1 MKNTLLII
9 LTAIILA
16 VSGFGKYVE
25 YTIKKTATSVYED
38 RLVPQ
43 PYLSRKFD
51 YYGSAIQDQI
61 KVIKGG
67 KIDLLSIEKEKAITD
82 TMWAAYL
89 KTYQTPE
96 EKEVSDKAQE
106 YIDDA
111 DNYFEEITEDGI
123 VTDEEAKEM
132 DEKIY
137 PVLEYVND
145 LIDIQTTIGASQTKE
160 MISLLDKFS
169 TFMIGSIALAI
180 ALLGSIIY
188 DLFKNKKNEVKKPV
202 RKAPVRK
209 SPPARKPVSRKP
221 APKKPTS

>member
-1 MKNTLLII
+1 MKNILLII
-9 LTAIILA
+9 LTAIILSVA
-16 VSGFGKYVE
+16 GFGNYVE

-51 YYGSAIQDQI
+51 YYGSTIQDQI

-67 KIDLLSIEKEKAITD
+67 KIDLVAIQKEKDITD

-89 KTYQTPE
+89 KTYQTGE
-96 EKEVSDKAQE
+96 EKEVSSKAQM
-106 YIDDA
+106 YIDTADA
-111 DNYFEEITEDGI
+111 YFEKISADGI

-132 DEKIY
+132 DKKIY

-145 LIDIQTTIGASQTKE
+145 LIDIQTTIGAKDTKG
-160 MISLLDKFS
+160 MISLLNKFS
-169 TFMIGSIALAI
+169 NFMIGAIALAI

-188 DLFKNKKNEVKKPV
+188 DMFKNRKQVVKKV
-202 RKAPVRK
+202 VKKA
-209 SPPARKPVSRKP
+209 A
-221 APKKPTS
+221 KKPIKKAATKKKK

>member
-1 MKNTLLII
+1 MKNIFLII

-16 VSGFGKYVE
+16 VAGFGKYVE
-25 YTIKKTATSVYED
+25 YTIKKTATSVYQD

-67 KIDLLSIEKEKAITD
+67 RIDLKAIEDEKAITD

-89 KTYQTPE
+89 KTYHTPE
-96 EKEVSDKAQE
+96 EKEVSNKAQE
-106 YIDDA
+106 LIDQA
-111 DNYFEEITEDGI
+111 DNFFAEISEDGI
-123 VTDEEAKEM
+123 VTDSEAKEM
-132 DEKIY
+132 DAKIY
-137 PVLEYVND
+137 PVLEYIND

-169 TFMIGSIALAI
+169 TFMVAAIALAV

-188 DLFKNKKNEVKKPV
+188 DMFKSRQKPVKKLV
-202 RKAPVRK
+202 RK
-209 SPPARKPVSRKP
+209 PAARSKTPRKP
-221 APKKPTS
+221 APRKKPL

>member
-1 MKNTLLII
+1 MKNILLII

-16 VSGFGKYVE
+16 VAGFGKYVE
-25 YTIKKTATSVYED
+25 YTIKATATSVYQD

-67 KIDLLSIEKEKAITD
+67 RIDLKSIADEKAITD
-82 TMWAAYL
+82 TMWTAYL

-96 EKEVSDKAQE
+96 EKEVSDKAQK

-111 DNYFEEITEDGI
+111 DSYFEQITEDGI
-123 VTDEEAKEM
+123 VSDAEAKEM
-132 DEKIY
+132 DAKIY

-169 TFMIGSIALAI
+169 TFMVCAIALAV
-180 ALLGSIIY
+180 ALLGSIVY
-188 DLFKNKKNEVKKPV
+188 DMFKNSKEIVKKPV
-202 RKAPVRK
+202 RRTAV
-209 SPPARKPVSRKP
+209 RKPVVRKK
-221 APKKPTS
+221 AV

>member
-1 MKNTLLII
+1 MKNILLII

-16 VSGFGKYVE
+16 VAGFGKYVE
-25 YTIKKTATSVYED
+25 YTIKETATSVYED

-67 KIDLLSIEKEKAITD
+67 KIDLKSIAEEKAITD
-82 TMWAAYL
+82 TMWTAYL

-96 EKEVSDKAQE
+96 EKEVSDKAQQ

-111 DNYFEEITEDGI
+111 DSFFEEITEDGI
-123 VTDEEAKEM
+123 VSDKEAKEM
-132 DEKIY
+132 DAKIY

-145 LIDIQTTIGASQTKE
+145 LIDIQTTIGARDTKE

-169 TFMIGSIALAI
+169 TFMIGSIALAV

-188 DLFKNKKNEVKKPV
+188 DMFKNRQQPVKKPV
-202 RKAPVRK
+202 RRTATRNTT
-209 SPPARKPVSRKP
+209 ARKPATRKK
-221 APKKPTS
+221 AV

>member
-1 MKNTLLII
+1 MKNILLII

-16 VSGFGKYVE
+16 IAGFGKYVE
-25 YTIKKTATSVYED
+25 HTIKKTATSIYED

-51 YYGSAIQDQI
+51 YYGSTIQDQI

-67 KIDLLSIEKEKAITD
+67 KIDLISIQKEKDVTD
-82 TMWAAYL
+82 TMWVAYL

-96 EKEVSDKAQE
+96 EKEISQKAE
-106 YIDDA
+106 MYIEIADD
-111 DNYFEEITEDGI
+111 FFVQITLDEF

-137 PVLEYVND
+137 PVLKYVNE
-145 LIDIQTTIGASQTKE
+145 LIDIQTKIGARETKG

-169 TFMIGSIALAI
+169 NFMIGAIALAI
-180 ALLGSIIY
+180 ALLGSIVY
-188 DLFKNKKNEVKKPV
+188 DMFKKPPLPKKPV
-202 RKAPVRK
+202 KKVAVKKVAVRKVPVRK
-209 SPPARKPVSRKP
+209 VAVKQK
-221 APKKPTS
+221 

>member
-1 MKNTLLII
+1 MKNILLII

-16 VSGFGKYVE
+16 VAGFGKYVE
-25 YTIKKTATSVYED
+25 YTIKATATSVYQD

-67 KIDLLSIEKEKAITD
+67 KIDLESIADEKAITD
-82 TMWAAYL
+82 TMWTAYL
-89 KTYQTPE
+89 KTYHTPE

-111 DNYFEEITEDGI
+111 DSYFEEITKDGI
-123 VTDEEAKEM
+123 VTDQEAKEM
-132 DEKIY
+132 DAKIY

-145 LIDIQTTIGASQTKE
+145 LIDIQTTIGATQTKD

-169 TFMIGSIALAI
+169 TFMIGSIALAV

-188 DLFKNKKNEVKKPV
+188 DIFKNRTKPVKKPV
-202 RKAPVRK
+202 RRR
-209 SPPARKPVSRKP
+209 PARTTTPRKP
-221 APKKPTS
+221 APRKKAI

>member
-16 VSGFGKYVE
+16 IAGFGKYVE

-51 YYGSAIQDQI
+51 YYGSTIQDQI

-67 KIDLLSIEKEKAITD
+67 KIDLVAIQKEKDITD

-89 KTYQTPE
+89 RTYQTGE
-96 EKEVSDKAQE
+96 EKEVSEKAQMF
-106 YIDDA
+106 IDTADA
-111 DNYFEEITEDGI
+111 YFEQISADGI

-132 DEKIY
+132 DKKIY

-145 LIDIQTTIGASQTKE
+145 LIDIQTTIGAKDTKG

-169 TFMIGSIALAI
+169 NFMIGAIALAI

-188 DLFKNKKNEVKKPV
+188 DIFKNRKQVVKKVVKKAVKKPI
-202 RKAPVRK
+202 KK
-209 SPPARKPVSRKP
+209 T
-221 APKKPTS
+221 APKKKNK

>member
-1 MKNTLLII
+1 MKNILLII

-16 VSGFGKYVE
+16 VAGFGKYVE

-38 RLVPQ
+38 RLLPQ

-67 KIDLLSIEKEKAITD
+67 KIDLKSIADEKAITD
-82 TMWAAYL
+82 TMWTAYL

-106 YIDDA
+106 YIEDA
-111 DNYFEEITEDGI
+111 DNYFEEITDDGI

-132 DEKIY
+132 DAKIY

-145 LIDIQTTIGASQTKE
+145 LIDIQTTIGATQTKE

-169 TFMIGSIALAI
+169 TFMVGSIALAI

-188 DLFKNKKNEVKKPV
+188 DIFKNREKPLKKPV
-202 RKAPVRK
+202 KRTPKK
-209 SPPARKPVSRKP
+209 SNTPRKP
-221 APKKPTS
+221 AVRKKAI

>member
-1 MKNTLLII
+1 MRNTLLII

-16 VSGFGKYVE
+16 IAGFGKYVE

-51 YYGSAIQDQI
+51 YYGSTIQDQI

-67 KIDLLSIEKEKAITD
+67 KIDLVAIQKEKDITD

-89 KTYQTPE
+89 RTYQTGE
-96 EKEVSDKAQE
+96 EKEVSEKAQM
-106 YIDDA
+106 YIDTADA
-111 DNYFEEITEDGI
+111 YFEQISADGI

-132 DEKIY
+132 DKKIY

-145 LIDIQTTIGASQTKE
+145 LIDIQTTIGAKETKG
-160 MISLLDKFS
+160 MISLLNKFS
-169 TFMIGSIALAI
+169 NFMIGAIALAI

-188 DLFKNKKNEVKKPV
+188 DILKNRKQVVKKVVKKAAKKPIKKAAPKNKKK
-202 RKAPVRK
+202 
-209 SPPARKPVSRKP
+209 
-221 APKKPTS
+221 

>member
-16 VSGFGKYVE
+16 IAGFGKYVE

-51 YYGSAIQDQI
+51 YYGSTIQDQI

-67 KIDLLSIEKEKAITD
+67 KIDLVAIQKEKDITD

-89 KTYQTPE
+89 RTYQTGE
-96 EKEVSDKAQE
+96 EKEVSDKAQMF
-106 YIDDA
+106 IDTADA
-111 DNYFEEITEDGI
+111 YFEQISADGI
-123 VTDEEAKEM
+123 ITDNEAKEM
-132 DEKIY
+132 DKKIY

-145 LIDIQTTIGASQTKE
+145 LIDIQTTIGAKDTKG
-160 MISLLDKFS
+160 MISLLNKFS
-169 TFMIGSIALAI
+169 NFMIGAIALAI
-180 ALLGSIIY
+180 ALLGSIVY
-188 DLFKNKKNEVKKPV
+188 DIFKNRKQVVKKVVKKAAKKPIKKVAPKNKKK
-202 RKAPVRK
+202 
-209 SPPARKPVSRKP
+209 
-221 APKKPTS
+221 

>member
-16 VSGFGKYVE
+16 IAGFGKYVE

-51 YYGSAIQDQI
+51 YYGSTIQDQI

-67 KIDLLSIEKEKAITD
+67 KIDLVSIQKEKDITD

-89 KTYQTPE
+89 KTYQTGE
-96 EKEVSDKAQE
+96 EKEVSDKAQM
-106 YIDDA
+106 YIDTADA
-111 DNYFEEITEDGI
+111 YFEKISADGI

-132 DEKIY
+132 DKKIY

-145 LIDIQTTIGASQTKE
+145 LIDIQTTIGAKDTKG
-160 MISLLDKFS
+160 MISLLNKFS
-169 TFMIGSIALAI
+169 NFMIGAIALAI
-180 ALLGSIIY
+180 ALLGSIVY
-188 DLFKNKKNEVKKPV
+188 DIFKNRKQVVKKVVKKAAKKPIKKAAPKNKKK
-202 RKAPVRK
+202 
-209 SPPARKPVSRKP
+209 
-221 APKKPTS
+221 

>member
-1 MKNTLLII
+1 MKNILLII

-16 VSGFGKYVE
+16 VAGFGKYVE
-25 YTIKKTATSVYED
+25 NTIRQTATSVYED

-67 KIDLLSIEKEKAITD
+67 KIDLVAIQKEKAITD

-96 EKEVSDKAQE
+96 EKEVSDKAQA
-106 YIDDA
+106 YINEA
-111 DNYFEEITEDGI
+111 DSYFEEITQDDI
-123 VTDEEAKEM
+123 VTDDEAKEM
-132 DEKIY
+132 DKKIY

-145 LIDIQTTIGASQTKE
+145 LIDIQTTIGARETKG
-160 MISLLDKFS
+160 MIVLLNKFS
-169 TFMIGSIALAI
+169 NFMIGAIALAV

-188 DLFKNKKNEVKKPV
+188 DMFKKPAVAKKPV
-202 RKAPVRK
+202 RKT
-209 SPPARKPVSRKP
+209 ARKTVTK
-221 APKKPTS
+221 APIKKKKK

>member
-1 MKNTLLII
+1 MKNILLII

-16 VSGFGKYVE
+16 VAGFGKYVE

-51 YYGSAIQDQI
+51 YYGSTIQDQI

-67 KIDLLSIEKEKAITD
+67 KIDLVAIQKEKDITD

-89 KTYQTPE
+89 KTYQTGE
-96 EKEVSDKAQE
+96 EKEVSSKAQM
-106 YIDDA
+106 YIDTADA
-111 DNYFEEITEDGI
+111 YFEQISKDDFI
-123 VTDEEAKEM
+123 TDEEAKEM
-132 DEKIY
+132 DAKIY

-145 LIDIQTTIGASQTKE
+145 LIDIQTTIGAKDTKG
-160 MISLLDKFS
+160 MISLLNKFS
-169 TFMIGSIALAI
+169 NFMIGAIALAI

-188 DLFKNKKNEVKKPV
+188 DIFKNRKQVVKKVVKKAVKKPI
-202 RKAPVRK
+202 KK
-209 SPPARKPVSRKP
+209 T
-221 APKKPTS
+221 APKKKNK

>member
-16 VSGFGKYVE
+16 VAGFGKYVE

-67 KIDLLSIEKEKAITD
+67 KIDLISIAEEKAITD
-82 TMWAAYL
+82 TMWTAYL
-89 KTYQTPE
+89 ETYHTPE
-96 EKEVSDKAQE
+96 EKEVSNKAQQ

-111 DNYFEEITEDGI
+111 DSYFKQITEDGI

-132 DEKIY
+132 DAKIY

-145 LIDIQTTIGASQTKE
+145 LIDIQTTIGATQTKE

-169 TFMIGSIALAI
+169 TFMIGSIALAV
-180 ALLGSIIY
+180 ALLGSIVY
-188 DLFKNKKNEVKKPV
+188 DIFKNRQKVVKKPV
-202 RKAPVRK
+202 RRVAT
-209 SPPARKPVSRKP
+209 
-221 APKKPTS
+221 KKPTPRKRTPIKPTT

>member
-9 LTAIILA
+9 LTAIILTVA
-16 VSGFGKYVE
+16 GFGKYVE
-25 YTIKKTATSVYED
+25 YTIKKAAISVYED

-51 YYGSAIQDQI
+51 YYGSTIQDQI

-67 KIDLLSIEKEKAITD
+67 KIDLVAIQKEKDITD

-89 KTYQTPE
+89 KTYQTPD
-96 EKEVSDKAQE
+96 EKEVSDKAQM
-106 YIDDA
+106 YIDSADA
-111 DNYFEEITEDGI
+111 YFESISADGLI
-123 VTDEEAKEM
+123 TDEEARRM

-145 LIDIQTTIGASQTKE
+145 LIDIQTTIGARDTKG

-169 TFMIGSIALAI
+169 NFMIGSIALAI
-180 ALLGSIIY
+180 VLLGSIIY
-188 DLFKNKKNEVKKPV
+188 DMFKSRASNIKQPVKKTIKKV
-202 RKAPVRK
+202 VKKAPV
-209 SPPARKPVSRKP
+209 
-221 APKKPTS
+221 KKKKK

>member
-1 MKNTLLII
+1 MKNILLII

-16 VSGFGKYVE
+16 VAGFGKYVE
-25 YTIKKTATSVYED
+25 NTIRQTATSVYED

-67 KIDLLSIEKEKAITD
+67 KIDLIAIQKEKAITD

-96 EKEVSDKAQE
+96 EKEVSDKAQM
-106 YIDDA
+106 YINEA
-111 DNYFEEITEDGI
+111 DSYFEEISKDDI
-123 VTDEEAKEM
+123 ITDDEAREM
-132 DEKIY
+132 DKKIY

-145 LIDIQTTIGASQTKE
+145 LIDIQTTIGARETKG
-160 MISLLDKFS
+160 MIVLLNKFS
-169 TFMIGSIALAI
+169 NFMIGAIALAI

-188 DLFKNKKNEVKKPV
+188 DMFKKPAVAKKPV
-202 RKAPVRK
+202 RKT
-209 SPPARKPVSRKP
+209 ARKTVTK
-221 APKKPTS
+221 APIKKKKK

>member
-1 MKNTLLII
+1 MKNIFLII

-16 VSGFGKYVE
+16 VAGFGKYVE
-25 YTIKKTATSVYED
+25 YTIKKTATSVYQD

-67 KIDLLSIEKEKAITD
+67 RIDLKAIEDEKAITD

-96 EKEVSDKAQE
+96 EKQVSDKAQKL
-106 YIDDA
+106 IDDA
-111 DNYFEEITEDGI
+111 DNFFAEISEDGI
-123 VTDEEAKEM
+123 VTDSEAKEM
-132 DEKIY
+132 DAKIY

-169 TFMIGSIALAI
+169 TFMVAAIALAV

-188 DLFKNKKNEVKKPV
+188 DMFKNRQKPVKKPV
-202 RKAPVRK
+202 RRPA
-209 SPPARKPVSRKP
+209 ARKTTPRKP
-221 APKKPTS
+221 AVKKKAI

>member
-1 MKNTLLII
+1 MKNILLII

-16 VSGFGKYVE
+16 VAGFGKYVE

-38 RLVPQ
+38 RLLPQ

-67 KIDLLSIEKEKAITD
+67 KIDLISIEKEKAITD

-106 YIDDA
+106 YIEDA
-111 DNYFEEITEDGI
+111 DNYFEEITDDGI
-123 VTDEEAKEM
+123 LTDEEAKEM
-132 DEKIY
+132 DAKIY

-145 LIDIQTTIGASQTKE
+145 LIDIQTTIGSSQTKE

-169 TFMIGSIALAI
+169 TFMVGSIALAI

-188 DLFKNKKNEVKKPV
+188 DIFKNREKPLKKPV
-202 RKAPVRK
+202 KRTRTRSTTP
-209 SPPARKPVSRKP
+209 RKP
-221 APKKPTS
+221 AVRKKAI

>member
-1 MKNTLLII
+1 MKNILLII

-16 VSGFGKYVE
+16 VAGFGKYVE

-51 YYGSAIQDQI
+51 YYGSTIQDQI

-67 KIDLLSIEKEKAITD
+67 KIDLVAIQKEKDITD

-89 KTYQTPE
+89 KTYQTGE
-96 EKEVSDKAQE
+96 EKEVSSKAQM
-106 YIDDA
+106 YIDTADA
-111 DNYFEEITEDGI
+111 YFEQISKDDFI
-123 VTDEEAKEM
+123 TDEEAKEM
-132 DEKIY
+132 DAKIY

-145 LIDIQTTIGASQTKE
+145 LIDIQTTIGAKDTKG
-160 MISLLDKFS
+160 MISLLNKFS
-169 TFMIGSIALAI
+169 NFMIGAIALAI

-188 DLFKNKKNEVKKPV
+188 DIFKNRKQVVKKVVKKVAKKPIK
-202 RKAPVRK
+202 KA
-209 SPPARKPVSRKP
+209 
-221 APKKPTS
+221 APKKKKK

>member
-1 MKNTLLII
+1 MKNILLII

-16 VSGFGKYVE
+16 VAGFGKYVE
-25 YTIKKTATSVYED
+25 YTIKATATSVYQD

-67 KIDLLSIEKEKAITD
+67 KIDLKSIAEEKAITD
-82 TMWAAYL
+82 TMWTAYL

-111 DNYFEEITEDGI
+111 DSYFEEITEDGI
-123 VTDEEAKEM
+123 VTDKEAKEM
-132 DEKIY
+132 DAKIY

-145 LIDIQTTIGASQTKE
+145 LIDIQTTIGARDTKE

-169 TFMIGSIALAI
+169 TFMVGAIALAI
-180 ALLGSIIY
+180 AMLGSIIY
-188 DLFKNKKNEVKKPV
+188 DIFKNSKQPVKKPI
-202 RKAPVRK
+202 RRT
-209 SPPARKPVSRKP
+209 PARKPAVRKK
-221 APKKPTS
+221 AI

>member
-1 MKNTLLII
+1 MKNILLII

-16 VSGFGKYVE
+16 VAGFGKYVE
-25 YTIKKTATSVYED
+25 YTIKETATSVYQD

-67 KIDLLSIEKEKAITD
+67 KIDLESIADEKAITD
-82 TMWAAYL
+82 TMWTAYL

-111 DNYFEEITEDGI
+111 DSYFEEITKDGI
-123 VTDEEAKEM
+123 VTDQEAKEM
-132 DEKIY
+132 DAKIY

-145 LIDIQTTIGASQTKE
+145 LIDKQTTIGATQTKE
-160 MISLLDKFS
+160 MITLLDKFS

-188 DLFKNKKNEVKKPV
+188 DILKNREKPVKKAV
-202 RKAPVRK
+202 RRT
-209 SPPARKPVSRKP
+209 PARTTTPRKP
-221 APKKPTS
+221 APRKKAI